1 MRSLTDFLHTDWRSH
16 WPLPVLPAHNKGGS
30 LKELEA
36 LIAPERGV
44 VTDSITTGGA
54 IPIHGHLQEW
64 TPYHWNIPE
73 KSSFKTEKKIPDGI
87 FNIKL

>member
-1 MRSLTDFLHTDWRSH
+1 MRSLTDFLHTDWRSR

-30 LKELEA
+30 LEELEA

-54 IPIHGHLQEW
+54 IPIHGHLQER

-73 KSSFKTEKKIPDGI
+73 NSSFKTEN
-87 FNIKL
+87 F